1 MQVNVHRREDA
12 VVVELRGQLVTGT
25 GADVVREVVEEVYG
39 EGWQS
44 LLLDLS
50 AVSKIDSSGIGE
62 LVAAYKLSANLERS
76 FALIQVEAPLRRIL
90 DLSNLLPLIPVFHSE
105 EEALAGIPSAN

>member
-1 MQVNVHRREDA
+1 MNIDIHKREDG
-12 VVVELRGQLVTGT
+12 VVVQLRGQLVAGT
-25 GADVVREVVEEVYG
+25 GDRVVREVVEEVYAD
-39 EGWQS
+39 GWEL

-62 LVAAYKLSANLERS
+62 LVAAYKLSRSLERD
-76 FALIQVEAPLRRIL
+76 FALIQVEAPLRRIM

-105 EEALAGIPSAN
+105 EEALQSLRSVQ